1 MRDVLNLTINKTNY
15 LIDLIIVLILF
26 SLDRI
31 SKLYII
37 NFFENNNLEL
47 VELTNFFNVYLI
59 WNNGIAFGLF
69 SLDSS
74 ILYNSFTLL
83 IIIINI
89 VIIYLILKTKDFT
102 RYFFIII
109 FGGSLGNL
117 FDRLYYRAVPDFI
130 DLHFSNFHWFIFNIA
145 DIFISIGIFCLIFVE
160 LFVKKKND

>member
-1 MRDVLNLTINKTNY
+1 MTVNKTNY
-15 LIDLIIVLILF
+15 LIDFIVVLLLF

-37 NFFENNNLEL
+37 NLFENNNLEL
-47 VELTNFFNVYLI
+47 IELTNFFNVYLI

-74 ILYNSFTLL
+74 ILYNIFTLL

-89 VIIYLILKTKDFT
+89 VIIYLIFKTKDFT
-102 RYFFIII
+102 KYFFIII

-145 DIFISIGIFCLIFVE
+145 DIFISIGILCLIFVE

>member
-74 ILYNSFTLL
+74 ILYNFFTLL

-145 DIFISIGIFCLIFVE
+145 DIFISIGIICLIFVE
-160 LFVKKKND
+160 LFVKKKDD

>member
-1 MRDVLNLTINKTNY
+1 MTVNKTNY
-15 LIDLIIVLILF
+15 LIDFIIVLVLF

-37 NFFENNNLEL
+37 NLFENNNLEL
-47 VELTNFFNVYLI
+47 IELTNFFNVYLI

-69 SLDSS
+69 SLDSP
-74 ILYNSFTLL
+74 ILYNIFTLL

-89 VIIYLILKTKDFT
+89 VIIYLIFKTKDFT
-102 RYFFIII
+102 KYFFIVI

-130 DLHFSNFHWFIFNIA
+130 DLHVSNFHWFIFNIA

>member
-74 ILYNSFTLL
+74 ILYNFFTLL

-160 LFVKKKND
+160 LFKKKND

>member
-1 MRDVLNLTINKTNY
+1 MTVNKTNY
-15 LIDLIIVLILF
+15 LNDFIIVFILF

-37 NFFENNNLEL
+37 NLFENNSLEL
-47 VELTNFFNVYLI
+47 IKLTNFFNVYLI

-74 ILYNSFTLL
+74 ILYNIFTLL

-89 VIIYLILKTKDFT
+89 VIIYLIFKTEDFT

-117 FDRLYYRAVPDFI
+117 FDRLYYGAVPDFI

>member
-1 MRDVLNLTINKTNY
+1 LTVNKTNF
-15 LIDLIIVLILF
+15 LIDFIIVLILF

-37 NFFENNNLEL
+37 NLFENNNFEL
-47 VELTNFFNVYLI
+47 IELTNFFNVYLI

-74 ILYNSFTLL
+74 ILYNIFTLL

-89 VIIYLILKTKDFT
+89 VIVYLIFKAKDFT
-102 RYFFIII
+102 KYFYIII

-130 DLHFSNFHWFIFNIA
+130 DLYISNFHWFIFNIA

>member
-1 MRDVLNLTINKTNY
+1 MTVNKTNY
-15 LIDLIIVLILF
+15 LIDFIVVLLLF

-37 NFFENNNLEL
+37 NLFENNNLEL
-47 VELTNFFNVYLI
+47 IELTNFFNVYLI

-74 ILYNSFTLL
+74 ILYNIFTLL

-89 VIIYLILKTKDFT
+89 VIIYLIFKTKDFT
-102 RYFFIII
+102 KYFFIII

>member
-74 ILYNSFTLL
+74 ILYNFFTLL

-102 RYFFIII
+102 RYFLIII

>member
-1 MRDVLNLTINKTNY
+1 MTVNKTNY
-15 LIDLIIVLILF
+15 LIDFIVVLLLF

-37 NFFENNNLEL
+37 NLFENNNLEL
-47 VELTNFFNVYLI
+47 IELTNFFNIYLI

-74 ILYNSFTLL
+74 VLYNIFTLL

-89 VIIYLILKTKDFT
+89 VIIYLIFKTKDFT
-102 RYFFIII
+102 KYFFIII

-130 DLHFSNFHWFIFNIA
+130 DLHFLNFHWFIFNIA

>member
-1 MRDVLNLTINKTNY
+1 MTVNKTNY
-15 LIDLIIVLILF
+15 LIDFIIVLVLF

-37 NFFENNNLEL
+37 NLFENNNLEL
-47 VELTNFFNVYLI
+47 IELTNFFNVYLI

-69 SLDSS
+69 SLDSL
-74 ILYNSFTLL
+74 IIYNIFTLA

-89 VIIYLILKTKDFT
+89 VIVYLIFKTKDFT
-102 RYFFIII
+102 KYFFIII

-117 FDRLYYRAVPDFI
+117 FDRLYYKAVPDFI

-145 DIFISIGIFCLIFVE
+145 DIFISIGIICLIFVE
-160 LFVKKKND
+160 LFVKKKDD

>member
-1 MRDVLNLTINKTNY
+1 MTVNKTNY
-15 LIDLIIVLILF
+15 LIDFIVVLLLF

-37 NFFENNNLEL
+37 NLFENNNLEL
-47 VELTNFFNVYLI
+47 IELTNFFNVYLI

-74 ILYNSFTLL
+74 ILYNIFTLL

-89 VIIYLILKTKDFT
+89 VIIYLIFKTEDFT

-117 FDRLYYRAVPDFI
+117 FDRLYYGAVPDFI

-145 DIFISIGIFCLIFVE
+145 DIFISIGILCLIFVE

>member
-1 MRDVLNLTINKTNY
+1 MTVNKTNY
-15 LIDLIIVLILF
+15 LINFIVVLLLF

-31 SKLYII
+31 SKLYVI
-37 NFFENNNLEL
+37 NLFKNNNLEFI
-47 VELTNFFNVYLI
+47 ELTNFFNIYLI

-74 ILYNSFTLL
+74 ILYNIFTLL

-89 VIIYLILKTKDFT
+89 VIIYLIFKTRDFT
-102 RYFFIII
+102 KYFFIII

>member
-1 MRDVLNLTINKTNY
+1 MTVNKTNY
-15 LIDLIIVLILF
+15 LIDFIVVLLLF

-37 NFFENNNLEL
+37 NLFENNNLEL
-47 VELTNFFNVYLI
+47 IELTNFFNIYLI

-74 ILYNSFTLL
+74 ILYNIFTLL

-89 VIIYLILKTKDFT
+89 VIIYLIFKTKDFT
-102 RYFFIII
+102 KYFFIII

>member
-1 MRDVLNLTINKTNY
+1 MTVNKTNY
-15 LIDLIIVLILF
+15 LIDFIVVLLLF

-37 NFFENNNLEL
+37 NLFENNNLEL
-47 VELTNFFNVYLI
+47 IELTNFFNVYLI

-74 ILYNSFTLL
+74 ILYNIFTLL

-89 VIIYLILKTKDFT
+89 VIIYLIFKTKDFT
-102 RYFFIII
+102 KYFFIII

-130 DLHFSNFHWFIFNIA
+130 DLHFLNFHWFIFNIA

>member
-1 MRDVLNLTINKTNY
+1 MTVNKTNY
-15 LIDLIIVLILF
+15 LIDFIVVLLLF

-37 NFFENNNLEL
+37 NLFENNNLEL
-47 VELTNFFNVYLI
+47 IELTNFFNIYLI

-74 ILYNSFTLL
+74 VLYNIFTLL

-89 VIIYLILKTKDFT
+89 VIIYLIFKTKDFT
-102 RYFFIII
+102 KYFFIII